1 MTKAKPPE
9 GGGAKL
15 RDQTPLEVG
24 RSAELPGGARRRRCV
39 GGPERLE
46 NGLATIHC
54 HTERET
60 RVLESLRKRHEDEDE
75 GFTLIELMV
84 VVLIIAI
91 LLAIAIP
98 TFLGARERAQ
108 DRAAQ
113 SDIRN
118 ALAAEKVYYTDEEEY
133 TDGVT
138 GVGAKALASIEP
150 SLEYTTVK
158 DTEDAVT
165 VLVLAAETGTTD
177 TNGGAVCLGKKSKSG
192 NKFSLLDVAVGDFA
206 GSYYYNDNTDCGG
219 KSNGATTAVTDPEA
233 ATGFESKTGW

>member
-1 MTKAKPPE
+1 MAQSSGAHPFVLE
-9 GGGAKL
+9 G
-15 RDQTPLEVG
+15 RP
-24 RSAELPGGARRRRCV
+24 AELPGGAPRRRCV
-39 GGPERLE
+39 GGPGRLE

-60 RVLESLRKRHEDEDE
+60 RVLETLRKRHEDEDE

-118 ALAAEKVYYTDEEEY
+118 ALAAEKVHYTDDEEY
-133 TDGVT
+133 TNNT
-138 GVGAKALASIEP
+138 TALASIEP
-150 SLEYTTVK
+150 SLEYTPGSG
-158 DTEDAVT
+158 DEDFVGIVVRDAN
-165 VLVLAAETGTTD
+165 ATD
-177 TNGGAVCLGKKSKSG
+177 DDGAVCISKSSKSG
-192 NKFSLLDVAVGDFA
+192 TDFSLLDISTGANA
-206 GSYYYNDNTDCGG
+206 GTYYYEEDLTCGG
-219 KSNGATTAVTDPEA
+219 DDGTTNAPPATV
-233 ATGFESKTGW
+233 SKTGW